1 MVEAKR
7 SGAFKCIQI
16 SLNLF
21 ITHLLFVDDVL
32 LFCDG
37 SRRDAVKLIE
47 ILDQFCRATG
57 MEVNGRKSSVS
68 CCNLMDQEVE
78 SYQNLFHFSL
88 ITFET
93 GFKYLGFH
101 LKLNNYGK

>member
-1 MVEAKR
+1 MAEAKR

-21 ITHLLFVDDVL
+21 ITHLLFV
-32 LFCDG
+32 DG